1 MERVNLTSFGFR
13 RSSNEDFCDDGSK
26 FFVYRIGKLIRVS
39 KLVRDGYAYIS
50 ARAEDGDG
58 IKLLVDYNTYS
69 KLPHYQNMDKYNGCY
84 VSSLTEQNLIDFAN
98 DCLAYEKE
106 VMQAQLKVLT
116 TMPTYWDLTKQC
128 NAINAARLKEYN
140 ELANKISSLG
150 LKIWTTLSRY
160 DLSELQ
166 EKFKHVLWATLPEN
180 QASPDKYCDQN
191 KNVIPTRKVL
201 DFMKIDPNNIPPD
214 YWYTR
219 AMEYI
224 YQVEHA

>member
-1 MERVNLTSFGFR
+1 MERVNLTSYGFK
-13 RSSNEDFCDDGSK
+13 RSPDEDFCDDGSK

-50 ARAEDGDG
+50 ARAESTDD
-58 IKLLVDYNTYS
+58 IKLLVDYDTYS
-69 KLPHYQNMDKYNGCY
+69 KLPHYKEMDKYNGCY

-98 DCLAYEKE
+98 DCLTYEKE

-116 TMPTYWDLTKQC
+116 TMPTYWDLAKQC
-128 NAINAARLKEYN
+128 NAINAVRLQEYN
-140 ELANKISSLG
+140 ELASKISSLG

-160 DLSELQ
+160 EFAELQ
-166 EKFKHVLWATLPEN
+166 EKFKYVLAATQPEN
-180 QASPDKYCDQN
+180 QANPDKYCDQN
-191 KNVIPTRKVL
+191 KNVIPTRNVL
-201 DFMKIDPNNIPPD
+201 DFMKVDPNKIPPA